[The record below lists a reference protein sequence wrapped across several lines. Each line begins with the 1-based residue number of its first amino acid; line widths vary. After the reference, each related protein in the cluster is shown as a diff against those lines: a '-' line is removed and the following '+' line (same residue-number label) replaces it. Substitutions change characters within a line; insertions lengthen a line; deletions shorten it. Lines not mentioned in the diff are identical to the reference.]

1 MPSQQNRKNELL
13 DKLIR
18 IADELSS
25 LGMTREEIKAE
36 VNEAINSK
44 EPLFSLNRAWTL
56 CSYYE
61 KNPTKDRR

>member
-56 CSYYE
+56 CS
-61 KNPTKDRR
+61 